1 MKYQISILILLF
13 FSCQSRL
20 KNEAKNFDEKIVDFI
35 IENSNDKYL
44 ELENLYDS
52 LPHKILNDT
61 NEKLILVQ
69 ILKTKGFTVINWGR
83 GNHPLGPRIV
93 SITLKNGK
101 CECEVDKIYYSTDAL
116 PEEIYKITER
126 IKCKKASR
134 TTAK

>member
-1 MKYQISILILLF
+1 M
-13 FSCQSRL
+13 
-20 KNEAKNFDEKIVDFI
+20 KNEPKKFDEKIVDFI
-35 IENSNDKYL
+35 IENSSNKYL

-52 LPHKILNDT
+52 LPHKILNDV

-93 SITLKNGK
+93 SITLKNAE

-134 TTAK
+134 